1 MPWIGIVPQH
11 QTVVRFDLS
20 AQPFM
25 DPFRQPRQ
33 ALAGIM
39 TKRQRSVKVHL
50 VQPSNRCFVVWIS
63 SQTGL
68 SWNRSTAPTTR
79 FF

>member
-1 MPWIGIVPQH
+1 MPWVGIVPQH
-11 QTVVRFDLS
+11 QPVVQFDLS

-39 TKRQRSVKVHL
+39 TKRQRSVKVHP
-50 VQPSNRCFVVWIS
+50 VQPLFCRGLS

-68 SWNRSTAPTTR
+68 CWNRSTAPTTK